1 MKTKREILQ
10 ELEQARADLLASIKD
25 LSPDAM
31 RRPGAVGIWSV
42 KDALAHVAAWEAELV
57 TALNQIENGQVPG
70 ILDIEDI
77 DEWNE
82 EQYRENVRR
91 PLDAIRDDL
100 AGVHKMLLRML
111 GDMDE
116 KTLTDNRKFRWME
129 GEPLLFLVEENATL
143 HEQEHAGDIRR
154 WREEQ
159 GL

>member
-1 MKTKREILQ
+1 VKTKREILQ
-10 ELEQARADLLASIKD
+10 ELEEARADLLASIEG
-25 LSPDAM
+25 LSPDDM

-42 KDALAHVAAWEAELV
+42 KDALAHLAAWEAELV
-57 TALNQIENGQVPG
+57 TALNEVENKQVPG
-70 ILDIEDI
+70 IIDIEDI

-82 EQYRENVRR
+82 DRYRENVRR
-91 PLDAIRDDL
+91 SLDVILDDL
-100 AGVHKMLLRML
+100 AGVHTMLLRML

-116 KTLTDNRKFRWME
+116 KTLTDNRQFRWME

>member
-10 ELEQARADLLASIKD
+10 ELEQARADLLASIKG